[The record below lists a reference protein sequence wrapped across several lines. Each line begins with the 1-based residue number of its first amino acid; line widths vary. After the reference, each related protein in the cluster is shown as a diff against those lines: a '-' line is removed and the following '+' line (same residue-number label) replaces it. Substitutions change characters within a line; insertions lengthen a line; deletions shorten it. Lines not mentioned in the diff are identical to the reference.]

1 MIRAVIVLGLLC
13 FCITACCQKLI
24 FHKNRY
30 RQATYKTGDRIAFQ
44 LKGDKTK
51 HTDLIRGFE
60 DGQILFRDYQIDP
73 REISHLYVDDKTRVW
88 FILRYKYEKLFLL
101 AGAGFLTLELLNTG
115 ELNEET
121 LLIGGSLITAGAL
134 ARLLISKKMRIR
146 GKRRLLIVG

>member
-1 MIRAVIVLGLLC
+1 M
-13 FCITACCQKLI
+13 

-30 RQATYKTGDRIAFQ
+30 HQATYKTGDKITFQ
-44 LKGDKTK
+44 LKGDKGK

-60 DGQILFRDYQIDP
+60 SGLIVFRDYRINP

-115 ELNEET
+115 ELDGET

-146 GKRRLLIVG
+146 GRRRLFIVG